1 MEIKVN
7 MLPGPVEIHEEV
19 TKEFNRTP
27 ISHRSKEFIYEFN
40 KTKELLCKFV
50 NASKVEIFTG
60 SGTLANEVIAA
71 QIYNL
76 KGKGL
81 ILSLGEFSERLVKI
95 AERQGLDFLIMRK
108 KWGSFFSKK
117 EIDEFLDK
125 ELKGCIWIWTV
136 HCETSSGVINDL
148 KMLKEI
154 CLQRNIKL
162 CLDCIS
168 SIATVPLD
176 LSDVYL
182 ASSTSGKA
190 IGAYAGV
197 SMVFYNHNV
206 EPSDK
211 IPLYIDLGYY
221 RKKDGLP
228 FTVASSTIFA
238 LKKAL
243 EIISYE
249 NKFRKIE
256 EVSSY
261 LRRELL
267 SLGMNLIVPEE
278 QSSPAVIT
286 FSLPSNISSE
296 KFGKMMEEV
305 GYYFSFNSYYL
316 IEKNWIQACIMG
328 NIDMEYVAGFKNTFR
343 DVLRRIK

>member
-1 MEIKVN
+1 MERKVN
-7 MLPGPVEIHEEV
+7 MLPGPVEIHEAV
-19 TKEFNRTP
+19 TKEFKRAP
-27 ISHRSKEFIYEFN
+27 VSHRSNSFVCEFN

-50 NASKVEIFTG
+50 NANKVEIFTG

-71 QIYNL
+71 QISML
-76 KGKGL
+76 KGQGL
-81 ILSLGEFSERLVKI
+81 ILVLGEFSERLVKI
-95 AERQGLDFLIMRK
+95 GKRQGLNFLIMRK

-117 EIDEFLDK
+117 EIEDFLDK
-125 ELKGCIWIWTV
+125 ELSDCTWIWTV
-136 HCETSSGVINDL
+136 HCETSSGAIIDL
-148 KMLKEI
+148 KMMKEI
-154 CLQRNIKL
+154 CFQRNIKL

-190 IGAYAGV
+190 IGAYAGLA
-197 SMVFYNHNV
+197 MVFYNHNV
-206 EPSDK
+206 EPSDN

-221 RKKDGLP
+221 NQKGGLP
-228 FTVASSTIFA
+228 FTVSSSAIFA

-249 NKFRKIE
+249 NKFEKIE
-256 EVSSY
+256 AVSSY

-267 SLGMNLIVPEE
+267 SLGMKLIVPNEH
-278 QSSPAVIT
+278 SSPAVIT
-286 FSLPSNISSE
+286 FSLPSNINSE

-328 NIDMEYVAGFKNTFR
+328 NIDIDYVAEFKNTFQ
-343 DVLRRIK
+343 DVLEKVQ